1 MRRLFLKLTRRR
13 RLQRDLETELAFHR
27 EMSGQQQNSIPLGN
41 TGLIKEQ
48 AFDLWRFNVIE
59 NLWRDLLYAARGFR
73 RSPALVISALLS
85 LGLGIGAN
93 TTIFSLG
100 IELLFSQ
107 PSVRDAQTVVSIRLG
122 GNSNSPEEAI
132 DSLRASGLFKDVA
145 GEDVEA
151 YTNFNDGTDTHRAF
165 AVYTTKNYFEMLGV
179 PMLYGRGFIPTEGK
193 EVAVLSYRFWRKYFH
208 GDSSVIGKAIN
219 LDGRACTI
227 VGILPEHHRTL
238 LGFGLSPDIY
248 QPRWLDTTN
257 LAIYARLKP
266 DTSLR
271 QARAGLETVA
281 KRMDANLPAN
291 HWKYGQNITVAPIS
305 GYARFGSEELP
316 ELLPIGIFFAVLLI
330 VVGLVLL
337 IACANVA
344 ILLLARGSARRG
356 ETAIRLALGVGRA
369 RLVQQ
374 FLAESMLLAIL
385 GTGLGLVLSQL
396 TATLLAGIEFPLP
409 APIHLQVAPDWR
421 LLLYSG
427 ALTTL
432 AIIVCGLLPAW
443 QSLKVSITSDLARER
458 KSRLRNT
465 LVIAQIATSVIILT
479 TGFLFVRN
487 LAKANSISPGFDVRH
502 TIRVQINLSPLRYSN
517 VQQKAIFV
525 DSALRQLSALPG
537 IECVAA
543 ARLTPFNGNAT
554 FGSTLKFPDNGQQ
567 VHSLFKWNAVT
578 SGYFK
583 AMDISLYQGRDFSAA
598 DGKQKVV
605 IVNRTFVQR
614 YFGDRQPTS
623 TVFAWGEDGK
633 TPYRVVGVVE
643 GTKTTTIGEDQQP
656 QLYEP
661 LAQISEDSLVMQV
674 VLRSAIP
681 PALQLDAVRRT
692 LHNIDPTAA
701 VEVETMYASI
711 GLAFLPSQVG
721 AILLG
726 SIGVLG
732 LLLATVGL
740 YAVVAYSVVRRTREI
755 GIRMAI
761 GATQSNISR
770 MVLRD
775 AARLTLIGSAI
786 GLGIAFFITRPLAMF
801 LVPGLRPTDPLSF
814 GAVTIAMLLT
824 GVIAASG
831 PMRRAVTVDPNIAL
845 RYE

>member
-1 MRRLFLKLTRRR
+1 MRRLFLKLCRRR

-27 EMSGQQQNSIPLGN
+27 EMSGQQPDSLPLGN

-48 AFDLWRFNVIE
+48 AFDLWRFNFIE

-100 IELLFSQ
+100 MELLFSQ
-107 PSVRDAQTVVSIRLG
+107 PSVRDAGSVVSIRLG

-132 DSLRASGLFKDVA
+132 DSLRASGLFEDVA
-145 GEDVEA
+145 GEDIEA
-151 YTNFNDGTDTHRAF
+151 YTNFNDGTETHRAF
-165 AVYTTKNYFEMLGV
+165 AVYTTKNYFSMLGV
-179 PMLYGRGFIPTEGK
+179 PMLYGRGFIPADSK
-193 EVAVLSYRFWRKYFH
+193 EVAVLSYRFWKKYFR
-208 GDSSVIGKAIN
+208 GDSSVIGKRIN

-227 VGILPEHHRTL
+227 VGILPEHHRTPM
-238 LGFGLSPDIY
+238 GFGLSSDVY

-257 LAIYARLKP
+257 LAMYARLKP
-266 DTSLR
+266 DMSLR
-271 QARAGLETVA
+271 QAHAGLETVA
-281 KRMDANLPAN
+281 KRMDATLPAN
-291 HWKYGQNITVAPIS
+291 HWKYAQNITVAPIS

-316 ELLPIGIFFAVLLI
+316 ELLPIGIFFVVLLI

-344 ILLLARGSARRG
+344 ILLLARGSARRA

-374 FLAESMLLAIL
+374 FLAESLLLAIL
-385 GTGLGLVLSQL
+385 GTGFGLLLSQL
-396 TATLLAGIEFPLP
+396 TATLLAGIELPLP

-427 ALTTL
+427 VLTTL
-432 AIIVCGLLPAW
+432 TIIVCGLLPAW
-443 QSLKVSITSDLARER
+443 QSLKVSVAPALTREG

-487 LAKANSISPGFDVRH
+487 LARSNSISPGFDVRH
-502 TIRVQINLSPLRYSN
+502 TIRAEINLSPLKYSN
-517 VQQKAIFV
+517 VQRKTTYF

-578 SGYFK
+578 PAYFR
-583 AMDISLYQGRDFSAA
+583 AMDIALYLGRTFSPS
-598 DGKQKVV
+598 DDRQKVV

-614 YFGDRQPTS
+614 YLGGRQPIG

-643 GTKTTTIGEDQQP
+643 GTKTMTIGEEQQP

-661 LAQISEDSLVMQV
+661 LAQIDNDSLDMQLV
-674 VLRSAIP
+674 ARSAIP
-681 PALQLDAVRRT
+681 PALQLDSVRRT
-692 LHNIDPTAA
+692 LHNIDPAAA
-701 VEVETMYASI
+701 VEVETMYSSI

-721 AILLG
+721 AVLLG

-732 LLLATVGL
+732 LFLATVGL
-740 YAVVAYSVVRRTREI
+740 YAVVAYAVVRRTREI

-761 GATQSNISR
+761 GATRSNISR

-775 AARLTLIGSAI
+775 SARLTLLGSEI
-786 GLGIAFFITRPLAMF
+786 GLFAAFFITRPLAMF
-801 LVPGLRPTDPLSF
+801 LVPGLKPTDPLSF
-814 GAVTIAMLLT
+814 GAVTAVMLLT
-824 GVIAASG
+824 GVIAACG